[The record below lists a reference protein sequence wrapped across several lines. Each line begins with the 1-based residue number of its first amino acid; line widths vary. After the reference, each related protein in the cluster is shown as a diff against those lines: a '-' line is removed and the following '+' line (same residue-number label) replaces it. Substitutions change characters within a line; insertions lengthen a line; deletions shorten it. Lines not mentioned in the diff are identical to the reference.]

1 MGQAREIMDRV
12 TAAVLAGDRAALEEL
27 YAPDAVGESA
37 DQPRLE
43 GAAAIVDWL
52 LAFRRAI
59 PDMAFESLTKYEAGD
74 VAIDEGYL
82 AGTHTGVLSAP
93 DGDVAPTGNRLRL
106 RQCDVLTVADG
117 RAVAHHFYFDQLE
130 FLTQLGLLPPEAAAG
145 AVPRPRAGADAPSK
159 ATVR

>member
-12 TAAVLAGDRAALEEL
+12 TDAVLAGDRAALEQL

-37 DQPRLE
+37 DDPRLE
-43 GAAAIVDWL
+43 GAAAIVDYV

-59 PDMAFESLTKYEAGD
+59 PDLSFESLTKFESGD
-74 VAIDEGYL
+74 TAIDEGYL
-82 AGTHTGVLSAP
+82 TGTHTGVLSTP

-106 RQCDVLTVADG
+106 RQCDILTVADG

-130 FLTQLGLLPPEAAAG
+130 FLTQLGLMAPDAGAG
-145 AVPRPRAGADAPSK
+145 AVPQPRAGADAPSD